1 MRKLVKN
8 LVTLSPFRLIILAL
22 LLFTAVAC
30 EGVEFVV
37 QPVDLTVVPISLP
50 TGGSSEWYE
59 IYFTD
64 PTCPAEAQ
72 RVGGLDE
79 TIAADLGQAALQ
91 VDVAAFDL
99 DAEPIVNAL
108 IELEER
114 GVTVR
119 IVTDED
125 NADLPSINR
134 LRGNGISVV
143 EDGRS
148 ALMHDKFI
156 VIDGRYTWL
165 GSMNYTSNGA
175 YCNNNNLVRIDS
187 PQLANNYLTE
197 MSEMY
202 DGREFGPRSP
212 LNTPNEQLTIDGVR
226 VENYFGPEKELAPII
241 STLISQAKNNVK
253 FMAFSFTHEDIGE
266 AMFERAEAGIN
277 VQGVFETTG
286 SNTEYSYYPDMAA
299 AGLPNLQVEQDGNPR
314 IMHHKVVI
322 IDGST
327 TIFGS
332 FNFSGNANDSN
343 DENILIVHDPE
354 FTSYFLE
361 EFNSVWNEAK

>member
-1 MRKLVKN
+1 MQIRKSFSIICLILV
-8 LVTLSPFRLIILAL
+8 LI
-22 LLFTAVAC
+22 TAGAC
-30 EGVEFVV
+30 VGVEFVV
-37 QPVDLTVVPISLP
+37 QPVGSTVVPIVP
-50 TGGSSEWYE
+50 PAGSSNDWYD

-64 PTCPAEAQ
+64 PTCPDEAQ

-79 TIAADLGQAALQ
+79 TIAADLGNATLQ

-114 GVTVR
+114 GINVR
-119 IVTDED
+119 VVTDAD
-125 NADLPSINR
+125 NADQSSINR
-134 LRGNGISVV
+134 LRRNGISVV

-148 ALMHDKFI
+148 ALMHNKFI

-165 GSMNYTSNGA
+165 GSMNFTSNGA

-187 PQLANNYLTE
+187 PELANNYITE

-202 DGREFGPRSP
+202 DGRQFGPRSP
-212 LNTPNEQLTIDGVR
+212 LNTPNEQLTIDGVQ
-226 VENYFGPEKELAPII
+226 VENYFASEKELAPII
-241 STLISQAKNNVK
+241 STLISQAKNDVK

-266 AMFERAEAGIN
+266 AMFERAEAGVN

-299 AGLPNLQVEQDGNPR
+299 AGLPNLQVRQDGNRR

-354 FTSYFLE
+354 FASYFLE
-361 EFNSVWNEAK
+361 EFQSVWNEAK